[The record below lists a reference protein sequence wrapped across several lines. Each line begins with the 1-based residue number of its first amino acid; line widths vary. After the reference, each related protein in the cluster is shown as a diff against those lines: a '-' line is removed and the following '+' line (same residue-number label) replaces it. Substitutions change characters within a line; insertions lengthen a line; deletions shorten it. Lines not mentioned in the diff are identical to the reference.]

1 MFSSISR
8 NLFKKAMK
16 PNKLTN
22 FNTRGIKLHEYQA
35 AQLLAKFDVPV
46 PNVRSLPTS
55 KSFQKLSNHILYRV
69 ALPSTQKKLIKL
81 LKIFTTEP
89 VKDAS

>member
-46 PNVRSLPTS
+46 PNVRS
-55 KSFQKLSNHILYRV
+55 
-69 ALPSTQKKLIKL
+69 
-81 LKIFTTEP
+81 
-89 VKDAS
+89 